1 MEKKKFAVES
11 TIPAEEIKR
20 IRKRLNLT
28 QNELAELLGC
38 SRPTVERWEKED
50 TCSKGLIVLLMK
62 LLERNTAYIK
72 ELEIPPKTLPIRMW
86 YMYKEKYCTL
96 IDVDETR
103 NVIQIKNYTDNVM
116 FRAFG
121 SKETP
126 DIEDYRAFLESRCF
140 PESRDKMKLVLQDL
154 GLPFYDPYLIIQK
167 TEGRMAE
174 DDFWIRLEKGQGE
187 TG

>member
-1 MEKKKFAVES
+1 MEEKRFAVENTIS
-11 TIPAEEIKR
+11 TEEIKK
-20 IRKRLNLT
+20 IRKELDLT
-28 QNELAELLGC
+28 QKEFAGLLGC
-38 SRPTVERWEKED
+38 SKKTVERWEKEAA
-50 TCSKGLIVLLMK
+50 SGPVVLLMK
-62 LLERNTAYIK
+62 LLERNMDYIK
-72 ELEIPPKTLPIRMW
+72 ELEIPPQNLPVRMW

-96 IDVDETR
+96 IDVDETKNQIR
-103 NVIQIKNYTDNVM
+103 IKNYTANVM

-121 SKETP
+121 TKETP
-126 DIEDYRAFLESRCF
+126 NMEDYRAFLESRCF

-174 DDFWIRLEKGQGE
+174 DDFWIKIEKGKGE